1 MPLQREAM
9 AELLADLLL
18 DNDLM
23 DAQVE
28 LLLPLEG
35 VHWRVLDGIE
45 PGQFEQ
51 AKPALA
57 DLPWPLQAQESYT
70 ALTTLG
76 TAHGSAMVVLGVTRV
91 QLQAW
96 IDVIEQADLVLRR
109 VDWCLSS
116 ALRGL
121 LQLTHPWSGNL
132 AWLIQDGPSCRLVL
146 LSSGVP
152 ELDQVMTTPV
162 ADLEGCQREIRAWL
176 TAWQQRSPLSV
187 ELGWW
192 LSVAHDQ
199 ADLWRTLV
207 DGGRG
212 ERLLHQDLP
221 PFESVM
227 DSSFLPKSLEPLEH
241 LALLGSLMQNDRPD
255 LLRDRRLELGLPPMP
270 PPLRPARGLVLLG
283 SGVGLLLVLVVAAFQ
298 WLAQARE
305 QSLQAH
311 VAEVGAEQ
319 AAALK
324 ICSAKGGSIEAGETQ
339 IGVAQISPVE
349 TRLAEVRALQLGPF
363 QICILQLGVHEI
375 DVC

>member
-1 MPLQREAM
+1 MPLPSLAEIPQLQALQSQVRRLWAAQTVVVLASDRGLWIVWPSKGGWQSASGFWPEGCCRDGMPLQREAM

-70 ALTTLG
+70 ALNTLG
-76 TAHGSAMVVLGVTRV
+76 TAHGSAMLALGVTRV

-132 AWLIQDGPSCRLVL
+132 AWLIQDGSSCRLVL

-152 ELDQVMTTPV
+152 ELDQVMTTSA

-176 TAWQQRSPLSV
+176 TAWQQRSPSSV

-241 LALLGSLMQNDRPD
+241 LALLGSLMW
-255 LLRDRRLELGLPPMP
+255 EE
-270 PPLRPARGLVLLG
+270 
-283 SGVGLLLVLVVAAFQ
+283 VA
-298 WLAQARE
+298 
-305 QSLQAH
+305 
-311 VAEVGAEQ
+311 
-319 AAALK
+319 
-324 ICSAKGGSIEAGETQ
+324 
-339 IGVAQISPVE
+339 
-349 TRLAEVRALQLGPF
+349 
-363 QICILQLGVHEI
+363 
-375 DVC
+375 

>member
-1 MPLQREAM
+1 MPLPSLAEIPQLQALQSQVRRLWAAQTVVVLASDRGLWIVWPSKGGWQSASGFWPEGCCRDGMPLQREAM

-76 TAHGSAMVVLGVTRV
+76 TAHGSAMLVLGVTRV

-132 AWLIQDGPSCRLVL
+132 AWLIQDGSSCRLVL

-152 ELDQVMTTPV
+152 ELDQVMTTSA

-176 TAWQQRSPLSV
+176 TAWQHRSPSSV

-241 LALLGSLMQNDRPD
+241 LALLGSLMW
-255 LLRDRRLELGLPPMP
+255 E
-270 PPLRPARGLVLLG
+270 A
-283 SGVGLLLVLVVAAFQ
+283 VA
-298 WLAQARE
+298 
-305 QSLQAH
+305 
-311 VAEVGAEQ
+311 
-319 AAALK
+319 
-324 ICSAKGGSIEAGETQ
+324 
-339 IGVAQISPVE
+339 
-349 TRLAEVRALQLGPF
+349 
-363 QICILQLGVHEI
+363 
-375 DVC
+375 

>member
-1 MPLQREAM
+1 MPLPSLAEIPQLQALQSQVRRLLSAQTVVVLASDRGLWIVWSSKGGWQVASGFWPEGCCRDGMPLQREAM

-18 DNDLM
+18 DHDLM

-28 LLLPLEG
+28 LLLPLAG
-35 VHWRVLDGIE
+35 VHWRVLDGYG

-51 AKPALA
+51 VKPVLEG
-57 DLPWPLQAQESYT
+57 LPWPLQPQESYT
-70 ALTTLG
+70 ALTSLG
-76 TAHGSAMVVLGVTRV
+76 TAEGAATVALGVTRLH
-91 QLQAW
+91 LQAW

-176 TAWQQRSPLSV
+176 TAWQQRSPSSV

-199 ADLWRTLV
+199 SDLWRDLV
-207 DGGRG
+207 DVGRG
-212 ERLLHQDLP
+212 EHLLHRNLP
-221 PFESVM
+221 PFENPM
-227 DSSFLPKSLEPLEH
+227 DSSFSPNSLEPLEH
-241 LALLGSLMQNDRPD
+241 LALLGSLTWD
-255 LLRDRRLELGLPPMP
+255 
-270 PPLRPARGLVLLG
+270 V
-283 SGVGLLLVLVVAAFQ
+283 
-298 WLAQARE
+298 
-305 QSLQAH
+305 
-311 VAEVGAEQ
+311 
-319 AAALK
+319 
-324 ICSAKGGSIEAGETQ
+324 EA
-339 IGVAQISPVE
+339 
-349 TRLAEVRALQLGPF
+349 
-363 QICILQLGVHEI
+363 
-375 DVC
+375 